1 MKVGLRFFPPKMDGC
16 EKKFSSKVFEA
27 RLRRRRSGWGRD
39 NSLSQYALEMSCS
52 TKSQISSAGRVPF
65 FWLFFGQD

>member
-16 EKKFSSKVFEA
+16 EKKISSKVFEA
-27 RLRRRRSGWGRD
+27 RLRRRSGGRD

-65 FWLFFGQD
+65 FGCFFGQD